1 VEVGDAFG
9 RLLLDHFEGRRGH
22 EIVERDDG
30 LIMTGGPP
38 TTYFAPFRKWFGME
52 RRAMRLAR
60 GRVLDVGCGAGRVAL
75 HLEERGQ
82 AVVAIDV
89 SPAAVEV
96 ARRRGVRD
104 ARVLALADVDD
115 RLGRFDT
122 VILYGNNVGLLGS
135 RRSGIRILRR
145 LHRLTSDRGR
155 ILAESFDWS
164 QTDDP
169 VHLANHERNR
179 SRRRM
184 PGQNRIRIRHGLL
197 ASPWFDYLLTT
208 PDELADLAGA
218 AGWELTR
225 TFHEPD
231 PAVSLYVGI
240 LEKR

>member
-1 VEVGDAFG
+1 VEIGDAFG
-9 RLLLDHFEGRRGH
+9 RLLLDHFEGRRAH

-38 TTYFAPFRKWFGME
+38 TAYLAPFRKWPGME

-75 HLEERGQ
+75 HLQARGQ
-82 AVVAIDV
+82 QVVAIDV
-89 SPAAVEV
+89 SPAAVDV

-104 ARVLALADVDD
+104 ARVLALADVDE

-135 RRSGIRILRR
+135 RRSAIRILRR
-145 LHRLTSDRGR
+145 LHRLTSERGR

-164 QTDDP
+164 RTDDP

-179 SRRRM
+179 RRDRM
-184 PGQNRIRIRHGLL
+184 PGQNRIRIRHELL
-197 ASPWFDYLLTT
+197 ATRWFDYLLTT
-208 PDELADLAGA
+208 PDELADLAKT

-225 TFHEPD
+225 TLHEPD
-231 PAVSLYVGI
+231 PAVSLYVAI